1 MVLTD
6 TNIMDWQFDEM
17 PAFRLCAMSST
28 VFTPKFFALLDRVRQ
43 PDFPH
48 HLAECAAETR
58 RRCRRY
64 VHQIF
69 SSPAIKEP
77 ADPQTLRLAAKLY
90 AIFDD
95 ILLAAPMEEKI
106 GLWKASYL
114 AAEQQLLQTASFKV
128 DISDIPAI
136 PPESSSGTSF
146 RQLCCGMAGELLD
159 YSDELEAWL
168 DLHFVNE
175 FDSYSEASPFDEVVQ
190 VISDLRSMAKEIE
203 TASLS

>member
-28 VFTPKFFALLDRVRQ
+28 VFTPKFFALLDQVRQ
-43 PDFPH
+43 PGFPK
-48 HLAECAAETR
+48 HLAECSAETR
-58 RRCRRY
+58 RRCRKL
-64 VHQIF
+64 VHQVF
-69 SSPAIKEP
+69 SSPEIQEP
-77 ADPQTLRLAAKLY
+77 ADPKTLRLAAKLY

-95 ILLAAPMEEKI
+95 ILLVAPMEEKI
-106 GLWKASYL
+106 SLWKASYL
-114 AAEQQLLQTASFKV
+114 AAEQQLLQTASFKL
-128 DISDIPAI
+128 DLSDIPAI
-136 PPESSSGTSF
+136 PPEQNPDISF
-146 RQLCCGMAGELLD
+146 RQLCCGMSGELLD

-175 FDSYSEASPFDEVVQ
+175 FDAYSESAPFDEVVQ

-203 TASLS
+203 TVSFS

>member
-28 VFTPKFFALLDRVRQ
+28 VFTPKFFALMDQVRQ
-43 PDFPH
+43 PDFSPH
-48 HLAECAAETR
+48 LTECAAETR
-58 RRCRRY
+58 RRCRKI
-64 VHQIF
+64 VHQVF

-106 GLWKASYL
+106 SLWKASYL
-114 AAEQQLLQTASFKV
+114 AAEQQLLQTASFKLS
-128 DISDIPAI
+128 ISDIPTI
-136 PPESSSGTSF
+136 PLKWGSDISF
-146 RQLCCGMAGELLD
+146 RQLCCGLTGELLD
-159 YSDELEAWL
+159 YSDELQAWL

-175 FDSYSEASPFDEVVQ
+175 FDPYSEASPFAEIVQ
-190 VISDLRSMAKEIE
+190 VIADLQSIAKEIE
-203 TASLS
+203 AIFLS

>member
-28 VFTPKFFALLDRVRQ
+28 VFTPKFFALLNQVRQ
-43 PDFPH
+43 PDFSPH
-48 HLAECAAETR
+48 LTECAAETR
-58 RRCRRY
+58 RLCRKI
-64 VHQIF
+64 VHQVF

-106 GLWKASYL
+106 SLWKASYL
-114 AAEQQLLQTASFKV
+114 AAEQQLLQTASFKLS
-128 DISDIPAI
+128 ISDIPAVPLERGSDI
-136 PPESSSGTSF
+136 SF
-146 RQLCCGMAGELLD
+146 RQLFCGLTGELLD
-159 YSDELEAWL
+159 YC
-168 DLHFVNE
+168 
-175 FDSYSEASPFDEVVQ
+175 
-190 VISDLRSMAKEIE
+190 
-203 TASLS
+203 